1 MMPKESW
8 EERNKANEIL
18 TTDKIQR
25 EKIMMQVDGK
35 KGEEGTK
42 RRFVEVRS

>member
-8 EERNKANEIL
+8 EEQNKSYEIL

-25 EKIMMQVDGK
+25 EKITMQVDGK
-35 KGEEGTK
+35 KVRK
-42 RRFVEVRS
+42 VRREDSLR